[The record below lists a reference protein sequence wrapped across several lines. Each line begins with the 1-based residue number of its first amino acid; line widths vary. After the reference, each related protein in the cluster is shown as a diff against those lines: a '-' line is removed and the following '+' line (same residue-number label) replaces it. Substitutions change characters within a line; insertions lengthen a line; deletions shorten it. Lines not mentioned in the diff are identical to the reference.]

1 MSDPTPRHRATRTGF
16 TVSAAIISSA
26 LILASLGGMA
36 IITPLP
42 SVLDKV
48 AANGSA
54 SSQTVSQ
61 LQLVSY
67 CPARMS
73 LADSGSFGDSEF
85 QPSAGNIASAARYAA
100 FGSIYQSSI
109 GTLAHSG
116 DLLPAPQDDPSIITS
131 SGDVDKTATLM
142 QTHLLESASGTGTV
156 ASSASWATD
165 GDLKGVAAS
174 SCTSTALE
182 HEFLL
187 PATTTGTTQQ
197 LVIANPSNKSTT
209 VQLQVWG
216 TSHQGAL
223 TLSTGENVSVKASGE
238 SVLDLSAAASD
249 QNGLYVKVSS
259 EQAPVAASVRV
270 VTMDGLV
277 SHGTE
282 YATPV
287 SPKANVSVMPGVQQG
302 DRVNVI
308 AYSDQGGNTTFSWIT
323 EQGERRADTKPLDAG
338 KVTIVDLGE
347 APEGALALRAVSDTP
362 SSMTMQLT
370 RSGKDRQE
378 DFALVNA
385 GVTHTVSAVA
395 VPGDLN
401 ASLTLVNS
409 GNDEATGTITAYDS
423 NGAQVGKRDVT
434 LGAYAATSMDASV
447 INAKATVL
455 RLDIHDNGQIVWG
468 ARVSDTAVHDA
479 DLAGLAWLPSST
491 LDASTTQIKVEQDP
505 TIVR

>member
-1 MSDPTPRHRATRTGF
+1 MNDPTPRHRATRTGF
-16 TVSAAIISSA
+16 TVSAAIVSSA

-36 IITPLP
+36 IIKPLP
-42 SVLDKV
+42 SVLDNV
-48 AANGSA
+48 SANGSA

-109 GTLAHSG
+109 GTLTRSG
-116 DLLPAPQDDPSIITS
+116 DPLKAPQDDTSIITS
-131 SGDVDKTATLM
+131 SGDVDNTATLM
-142 QTHLLESASGTGTV
+142 QTHLLESASGTGAV

-174 SCTSTALE
+174 SCISTALN
-182 HEFLL
+182 HAFIL

-209 VQLQVWG
+209 VQLQIWG

-223 TLSTGENVSVKASGE
+223 TLSTGESVSVKASGE
-238 SVLDLSAAASD
+238 SVIDLSAAASD

-277 SHGTE
+277 SHGSE
-282 YATPV
+282 FATPV
-287 SPKANVSVMPGVQQG
+287 SPTDTVSVMPGVQQG
-302 DRVNVI
+302 DRVRVI
-308 AYSDQGGNTTFSWIT
+308 AYSDQGGNATFSWIT

-338 KVTIVDLGE
+338 KVTIVDLTQ
-347 APEGALALRAVSDTP
+347 APEGTLALRAVSDTP
-362 SSMTMQLT
+362 SSMTMQLM
-370 RSGKDRQE
+370 RSGKDGQE
-378 DFALVNA
+378 DFALVNT
-385 GVTHTVSAVA
+385 GETHTVSAVA
-395 VPGDLN
+395 VPDDLN
-401 ASLTLVNS
+401 ASLTLVNT
-409 GNDEATGTITAYDS
+409 GNDEAAGTITAYDS

-434 LGAYAATSMDASV
+434 LSTNAATSIDASA
-447 INAKATVL
+447 INAEATVL
-455 RLDIHDNGQIVWG
+455 RLDVHDNGQIVWG
-468 ARVSDTAVHDA
+468 ARLSDKAVDDA
-479 DLAGLAWLPSST
+479 DLAGLAWIPAST
-491 LDASTTQIKVEQDP
+491 LDASTTQIKVEQNP
-505 TIVR
+505 AIVH